1 MKTVLAISDSVE
13 GTPYDLK
20 RTTKTIK
27 GYNMDPLLVVPAIF
41 ERSGNHVVN
50 PSDEILDYVFSSE
63 CQLSSIT
70 IGYMTE
76 QNFVVNLSTKL
87 RQLGKGKLPIIYQ
100 PSLITDEGEIL
111 VNEDLYY
118 TICDDLIPNVD
129 LIIINRFEAELL
141 SEIECHS
148 DGDYT
153 NAAREISK
161 QFKCAVL
168 IRHIEGDGGK
178 NLLFNGVSSL
188 WINTPPHL
196 IDGANKNYNLMSAVA
211 CSMAEKPLIGSAIRN
226 GIYFCSIDKNKP
238 QELYEEEEIEE
249 YVAPVESS
257 IVEEP
262 VAEPVTEQAA
272 VPVVEVVEEAVEE
285 VVEEVIEPVVEET
298 VAVENV
304 VVEEPVID
312 TPVIEAS
319 TIETSVP
326 APAPTVATTKEPET
340 STKHLVS
347 AAEAIAAAKAQSPLL
362 FGGSMP
368 ERKPKVRMP
377 LTSTPVPS
385 FGTNSILGSKPIIPA
400 PAPAQEPENKVIET
414 KTEDVEPSAATSIT
428 TSSLVSPVKT
438 LRDIA
443 RSLDTTLKTGE
454 EPSAKT
460 STIEKPAPGPKAPVS
475 DLTPESTAVRL
486 QSLRD
491 RLNNMNNLTGS
502 GLS

>member
-27 GYNMDPLLVVPAIF
+27 GYKMDPLLVVPAIF

-50 PSDEILDYVFSSE
+50 PSDEILEYVFGDD
-63 CQLSSIT
+63 CDLSAIT

-76 QNFVVNLSTKL
+76 QDVVEKVASRLH
-87 RQLGKGKLPIIYQ
+87 QLGKGKVPIIYQ
-100 PSLITDEGEIL
+100 PSLFTDDGEIL

-118 TICDDLIPNVD
+118 SICDNLLPCVD

-141 SEIECHS
+141 SEMECHT
-148 DGDYT
+148 DGDFT

-161 QFKCAVL
+161 QFRCSVL
-168 IRHIEGDGGK
+168 IRHVEGKGRK

-188 WINTPPHL
+188 WIITPPHL

-226 GIYFCSIDKNKP
+226 AIYFCSIDKTKP
-238 QELYEEEEIEE
+238 QELYEEEELEE
-249 YVAPVESS
+249 YVEHASEVAVVPEEAVIPEIVVEEVQE

-262 VAEPVTEQAA
+262 VQVEPELSDEETIQIIEEVQA
-272 VPVVEVVEEAVEE
+272 VEEKTEEAVIEE
-285 VVEEVIEPVVEET
+285 VVVEET
-298 VAVENV
+298 PAVEAV
-304 VVEEPVID
+304 ATKTVEEPKVEEPV
-312 TPVIEAS
+312 VN
-319 TIETSVP
+319 
-326 APAPTVATTKEPET
+326 K
-340 STKHLVS
+340 VS
-347 AAEAIAAAKAQSPLL
+347 AADAIAAAKAQSGLL
-362 FGGSMP
+362 FGGNMP
-368 ERKPKVRMP
+368 EHRQKVRAP
-377 LTSTPVPS
+377 LTSTPVPK
-385 FGTNSILGSKPIIPA
+385 FGSNSILGNSKSIIAA
-400 PAPAQEPENKVIET
+400 PSAS
-414 KTEDVEPSAATSIT
+414 EPSSTTT

-443 RSLDTTLKTGE
+443 RTLDNISRDGE
-454 EPSAKT
+454 EIPAVT

-486 QSLRD
+486 QSLRE
-491 RLNNMNNLTGS
+491 RLNNMTGS
-502 GLS
+502 DKH